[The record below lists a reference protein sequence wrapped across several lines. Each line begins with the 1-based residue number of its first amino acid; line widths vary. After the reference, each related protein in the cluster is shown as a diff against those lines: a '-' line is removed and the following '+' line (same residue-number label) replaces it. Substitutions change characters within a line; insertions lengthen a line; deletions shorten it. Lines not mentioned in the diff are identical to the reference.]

1 MNVLERFSL
10 KGKIAL
16 VTGGAGP
23 RYGASISEALAEAGA
38 TLISASRSL
47 QRNQSLVEGL
57 KGRGFDAHAMQLDIR
72 DFDSI
77 QRLHD
82 QIIEAFGRLDILV
95 NSALVRVEGGFET

>member
-47 QRNQSLVEGL
+47 QRNQAVRSDFRNFDLL
-57 KGRGFDAHAMQLDIR
+57 AGRGL
-72 DFDSI
+72 
-77 QRLHD
+77 
-82 QIIEAFGRLDILV
+82 
-95 NSALVRVEGGFET
+95 ALGAAGQEQQTQVAREQEEFSSHKFIVVEWPGGKRAW